1 VSHSA
6 KRARHTVRR
15 QSLFLPSTFSWA
27 LSKVVCR
34 VPENTWQRKAA
45 VTAPVDGDNVFA
57 ECLVW
62 HLAKNPPEGSHVS
75 YFAECL
81 VWYSAKRASLPSARA
96 ITLSNEPIS
105 VPRSWFFAECYG
117 PDTRQITSLPSVTL
131 GKVTSTHLFIC
142 FPYSIQT
149 NKRYFT
155 DITYIHHR
163 SSQTYIAN
171 TNSINTNSD
180 ISIQHKLRGSQHKQY

>member
-1 VSHSA
+1 MG
-6 KRARHTVRR
+6 
-15 QSLFLPSTFSWA
+15 
-27 LSKVVCR
+27 
-34 VPENTWQRKAA
+34 
-45 VTAPVDGDNVFA
+45 DGDGVFA
-57 ECLVW
+57 ECPRRHSAKEFTLPSVCLTTLDKESARRVPLSVTLPSASVW
-62 HLAKNPPEGSHVS
+62 H
-75 YFAECL
+75 
-81 VWYSAKRASLPSARA
+81 SAKRASLPSARA
-96 ITLSNEPIS
+96 TTLGKEPIP

-117 PDTRQITSLPSVTL
+117 SDTRQSTSLPSVTL
-131 GKVTSTHLFIC
+131 GKATNMHFFIC

>member
-1 VSHSA
+1 MGDGDGDFAECPMRHSA
-6 KRARHTVRR
+6 KEFT
-15 QSLFLPSTFSWA
+15 LPS
-27 LSKVVCR
+27 VCLTTLDKESTRR
-34 VPENTWQRKAA
+34 VP
-45 VTAPVDGDNVFA
+45 PVR
-57 ECLVW
+57 
-62 HLAKNPPEGSHVS
+62 

-81 VWYSAKRASLPSARA
+81 FMALGKAC
-96 ITLSNEPIS
+96 
-105 VPRSWFFAECYG
+105 FFAECQSHY
-117 PDTRQITSLPSVTL
+117 TRQRTCTGAQVLVLCRVLRLWHSAKRPVCTF
-131 GKVTSTHLFIC
+131 FIC